1 MFELLQFVPSGGGH
15 PDADPPGPLGGGGG
29 VDEEFRCDGGVRPT
43 LSPPRLNFSF
53 ISGQFS
59 FLDVTG
65 GHDDGWWR
73 EMVTVVAADQDLT
86 PVALVKNMLVVL
98 VRGSWSL

>member
-1 MFELLQFVPSGGGH
+1 MLFVPSGGGH
-15 PDADPPGPLGGGGG
+15 PDPPGPLGGGGA
-29 VDEEFRCDGGVRPT
+29 VDEGSCCGGGVRPT

-65 GHDDGWWR
+65 RHDDGWV
-73 EMVTVVAADQDLT
+73 EGDGDS
-86 PVALVKNMLVVL
+86 
-98 VRGSWSL
+98 GGG